1 MIQRFTVLDLAG
13 KKLHYLFILGVQV
26 QIKIYKWGYG
36 MTILTNEQLTF
47 LVIELDNR
55 VKELESKGKRNVF
68 KPPTSDEVMNYMNE
82 RGYQNYQEA
91 DKFCDFYASK
101 GWLVGK
107 TKMKDWKASVRQW
120 ITRNQNETVFSQN
133 VPSPQVS
140 EKQQVRAALR
150 NVQGTDW

>member
-1 MIQRFTVLDLAG
+1 
-13 KKLHYLFILGVQV
+13 
-26 QIKIYKWGYG
+26 
-36 MTILTNEQLTF
+36 MTILTNEELTF
-47 LVIELDNR
+47 LVIELGNR